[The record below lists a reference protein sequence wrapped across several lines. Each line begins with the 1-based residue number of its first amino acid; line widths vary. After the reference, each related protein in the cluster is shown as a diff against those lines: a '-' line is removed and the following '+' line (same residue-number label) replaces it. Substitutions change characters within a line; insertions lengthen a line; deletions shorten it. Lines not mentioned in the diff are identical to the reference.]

1 MTDYLTS
8 PESKVLDW
16 LRTLTLPGQCCR
28 YQFSAT
34 SDDTIFCTCFALF
47 ILDLFK
53 ETKQFS
59 DNERKQWISYI
70 QGFQNKEHG
79 YFEPQVYYHTD
90 KEHNSYQ
97 LTCFCLSAL
106 QILNAEPK
114 FPLSFV
120 ARWRTPDDVKRYLC
134 EKGCH
139 LGKPGSGNKAMFLAI
154 FLTYEYERT
163 GEGHFLDKVKAWFE
177 LHDESQN
184 ANGLWGKG
192 TKSSFFRGLQNGFHQ
207 LLIYFYWHK
216 QANRIDRT
224 LDIALKLQ
232 DKDGYFAPTP
242 GGEACHDYDAI
253 HILANAYNMLDYRR
267 EEIRGSLRRAYHALL
282 QNQNVDGGF
291 CQSKKRPDSIIDLMK
306 SAPFCVYG
314 NTPYVWYYR
323 LRRVAGTVVRT
334 DSAIRTGWTQKHREW
349 HQSNLWDTW
358 FRCLALAEIEHT
370 IDDKALDDFR
380 NVEFHKTPGLGH
392 FLK

>member
-1 MTDYLTS
+1 MTNYLTS
-8 PESKVLDW
+8 PKEKVLDW
-16 LRTLTLPGQCCR
+16 LRTLRLPDQHCR
-28 YQFSAT
+28 YQFSKD
-34 SDDTIFCTCFALF
+34 SDDTIFSTCFALF

-53 ETKQFS
+53 ETKQFTE
-59 DNERKQWISYI
+59 DERKQWVSYI
-70 QGFQNKEHG
+70 QGFQNKEYG

-90 KEHNSYQ
+90 KERNSYQ

-106 QILNAEPK
+106 KILDAEPK

-120 ARWRTPDDVKRYLC
+120 EQWRTPDDVKRYLY
-134 EKGCH
+134 EKDCH

-163 GEGHFLDKVKAWFE
+163 GEAYFLDKVNAWFE

-184 ANGLWGKG
+184 VNGLWGKG
-192 TKSSFFRGLQNGFHQ
+192 VKSSFFRGLQNGFHQ

-216 QANRIDRT
+216 QTNRIDRT
-224 LDIALKLQ
+224 LDIVLKLQ

-242 GGEACHDYDAI
+242 GGEACHDYDAT
-253 HILANAYNMLDYRR
+253 HILVNAYNILDYRR
-267 EEIRGSLRRAYHALL
+267 KDIRQSLRRAYHALL
-282 QNQNVDGGF
+282 QNQNADGGF
-291 CQSKKRPDSIIDLMK
+291 CQSKKKPDSIIDMMRFV
-306 SAPFCVYG
+306 PFCLYG

-323 LRRVAGTVVRT
+323 LRRVVGTVVRT
-334 DSAIRTGWTQKHREW
+334 DFTIYTGWTQKNREW

-358 FRCLALAEIEHT
+358 FRCLALAEIAHT

-380 NVEFHKTPGLGH
+380 NVQFHKTPGLGH